1 MEHKEMNRKVSGL
14 VSRQS
19 QRLFATALSCS
30 MILGAMQLPALSS
43 ELKLKTPTNRS
54 ATKQVR
60 PNVTWQPDTLLI
72 CPDMKAESDEVKE
85 ALEDVHGTVI
95 ATLGDG
101 RLRMLVVKTE
111 KGHFLETEKK
121 LTGDKKHFA
130 AVGRNYRFS
139 ANMVPNDPNFA
150 TSWHL
155 TAMNCP
161 KAWDKGRGGAKIA
174 VLDSGCQG
182 GVADLNGKVEKGFDA
197 NTAAAKTLGGILMAT
212 GSLPGVTD
220 LAGAIAAEASSGA
233 NTDRHGHG
241 TWVASCAVGTMNNS
255 QVGAGIAPSGTV
267 YPIRIADAA
276 PGSPAMTDDLS
287 IACAMFKVFTS
298 GARIVNLS
306 YGGPYYGF
314 HNAALHAPLHKIFAE
329 YYYARQGLLFLSAGN
344 DGIFDG
350 TPNCPYINF
359 VSAIDS
365 SGSLA
370 DFSNFGTSVDFTAP
384 GKGIVVTAIDGTST
398 SVNGTSFSCPIVA
411 AVASL
416 ILSRNPVLPNVAVE
430 QILKASCVNSV
441 PGWNPYFGWGMPDAK
456 KAVDLATGGI

>member
-1 MEHKEMNRKVSGL
+1 MIRKVSGL

-43 ELKLKTPTNRS
+43 EMKLKTPTNRS
-54 ATKQVR
+54 VKKQVR
-60 PNVTWQPDTLLI
+60 PNVTWEPDTLLI
-72 CPDMKAESDEVKE
+72 CPDMKADNDDIKE
-85 ALEDVHGTVI
+85 ALEGVHGTVV

-101 RLRMLVVKTE
+101 RMKMLVVRTE
-111 KGHFLETEKK
+111 KGHFAEAEKK

-130 AVGRNYRFS
+130 AVGRNYRYS
-139 ANMVPNDPNFA
+139 ANVVPNDPNFS

-155 TAMNCP
+155 SAMNCP
-161 KAWDKGRGGAKIA
+161 KAWDKGQGGAKIA
-174 VLDSGCQG
+174 VLDSGCQA
-182 GVADLNGKVEKGFDA
+182 GVADLSGKVEKGFDA
-197 NTAAAKTLGGILMAT
+197 NTAAAKALGGILMAG

-220 LAGAIAAEASSGA
+220 LAGVIAAEASSGA
-233 NTDRHGHG
+233 NTDQHGHG

-255 QVGAGIAPSGTV
+255 QVSAGIAPKGSI
-267 YPIRIADAA
+267 YPIRIADGA
-276 PGSPAMTDDLS
+276 PGTSAMTDDLS

-298 GARIVNLS
+298 GARIVNIS

-314 HNAALHAPLHKIFAE
+314 HNAAIHAPLHKIFSE
-329 YYYARQGLLFLSAGN
+329 FYYARQGLIFLSAGN

-370 DFSNFGTSVDFTAP
+370 DFSNWGTSVDFTAP
-384 GKGIVVTAIDGTST
+384 GKGIVVTNIDGTQGA
-398 SVNGTSFSCPIVA
+398 VDGTSFSSPIVA

-416 ILSRNPVLPNVAVE
+416 IITRNPALPNVAVE

-456 KAVDLATGGI
+456 KAVDLATAGL